1 MGIAIMSDRVL
12 KSALFRTAKVVCLI
26 SCLCV
31 AGCNK
36 KDLSPP
42 PVNPTPHDKIE
53 MGLSLSGKSDVS
65 NYRVNLQIE
74 YGNLSKRCSNIHS
87 FEGGWVEYPHGY
99 ISVDKKGNSIEIYR
113 DYYQS
118 RGECSWR
125 LLGLGIDIYD
135 ENGRLLT
142 GGGLPADRLQTGYGV
157 KLHCNFSNKSLGLCL
172 PGEAGH
178 VRTDLTVDISIH

>member
-1 MGIAIMSDRVL
+1 MSGQIFKSFQFCAINVL
-12 KSALFRTAKVVCLI
+12 CLI
-26 SCLCV
+26 SCLCIS
-31 AGCNK
+31 GCGK

-53 MGLSLSGKSDVS
+53 MVLILGGKGDVS
-65 NYRVNLQIE
+65 SYRVNAQIE
-74 YGNLSKRCSNIHS
+74 YGNLSKRCSNVHS

-135 ENGRLLT
+135 KNGRLLT
-142 GGGLPADRLQTGYGV
+142 GGGLPANRLQTDYGV

-172 PGEAGH
+172 PGEAGR
-178 VRTDLTVDISIH
+178 VRTDLTVDMSIH

>member
-1 MGIAIMSDRVL
+1 MGIAIMSARVL
-12 KSALFRTAKVVCLI
+12 KSVLFRTAKVLCLI
-26 SCLCV
+26 SCLC
-31 AGCNK
+31 AAACSK

-42 PVNPTPHDKIE
+42 LVNPNPHDKIE
-53 MGLSLSGKSDVS
+53 MALSLSGKGNVS
-65 NYRVNLQIE
+65 NYRVNLQVE

-125 LLGLGIDIYD
+125 LLGFGLYIYD
-135 ENGRLLT
+135 ENGRRVI
-142 GGGLPADRLQTGYGV
+142 GGLPAIRLQHGYTER
-157 KLHCNFSNKSLGLCL
+157 LTCSFSNEHSGLCF
-172 PGEAGH
+172 PEKVEGA
-178 VRTDLTVDISIH
+178 RSDLILDISIH